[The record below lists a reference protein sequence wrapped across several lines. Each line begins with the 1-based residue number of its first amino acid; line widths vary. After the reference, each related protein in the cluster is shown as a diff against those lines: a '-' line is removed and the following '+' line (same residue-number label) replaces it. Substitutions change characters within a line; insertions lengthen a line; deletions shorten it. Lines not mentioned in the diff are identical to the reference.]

1 MESISNVAAI
11 GSGGNS
17 DNETINFEDFESLS
31 QEEKDNG
38 TAYYIPDANI
48 LTSFSVVGN
57 RFDKA
62 NIYTTTEKMI
72 GSYMGKP
79 LYQKT
84 INCGALPNN
93 TVKNVDVGTSDIIVV
108 SMKGIAINP
117 NNYDLPLPYTGLDA
131 SASPTDTSVREREI
145 AIHYSESL
153 HSIIIRTYTD
163 RSNWTTTYITI
174 QYTKNSDGTVRVGT
188 GNDYSTEEQIVGTWV
203 DGKPIYQKTV
213 PVTITV
219 DTDSTST
226 TSYAGVS
233 ALNIDNIVD
242 MRGMLF
248 QGSAPSS
255 AQTPLVFSS
264 WVNSDVRVKY
274 IVQPWF
280 NKDDNRLCI
289 DCNRLSYSGKIA
301 YITIQYT
308 KTTD

>member
-1 MESISNVAAI
+1 MESISNVASV
-11 GSGGNS
+11 GGGNS

-62 NIYTTTEKMI
+62 NIYTTTEKMV

-84 INCGALPNN
+84 ISCGALPNN
-93 TVKNVDVGTSDIIVV
+93 TVKNVDVGTSDIIIV

-145 AIHYSESL
+145 AIHYSEPL

-188 GNDYSTEEQIVGTWV
+188 GNDYSTDEQIIGSWI
-203 DGKPIYQKTV
+203 DGKPLYQKTV
-213 PVTITV
+213 SGTMPNSTDTV
-219 DTDSTST
+219 AINHGISNF
-226 TSYAGVS
+226 GVLVELS
-233 ALNIDNIVD
+233 AVAYNENTGAKSILPIVGDGYNNGYTKQSIISIENTALYLRNYGIDK
-242 MRGMLF
+242 
-248 QGSAPSS
+248 SS
-255 AQTPLVFSS
+255 MT
-264 WVNSDVRVKY
+264 
-274 IVQPWF
+274 
-280 NKDDNRLCI
+280 
-289 DCNRLSYSGKIA
+289 A
-301 YITIQYT
+301 YITLRYT

>member
-1 MESISNVAAI
+1 MESISNVASV
-11 GSGGNS
+11 GGGNS

-62 NIYTTTEKMI
+62 NIYTTTEKMV

-84 INCGALPNN
+84 ISCGALPNN

-108 SMKGIAINP
+108 NMKGIAINP

-145 AIHYSESL
+145 AIHYSEPL

-163 RSNWTTTYITI
+163 RSNWTATYITI

-188 GNDYSTEEQIVGTWV
+188 GNDYSTDEQIIGSWI
-203 DGKPIYQKTV
+203 DGKPLYQKTFNGILTQAV
-213 PVTITV
+213 QNI
-219 DTDSTST
+219 
-226 TSYAGVS
+226 AHNI
-233 ALNIDNIVD
+233 ANIDSILPITGTLLVD
-242 MRGMLF
+242 V
-248 QGSAPSS
+248 S
-255 AQTPLVFSS
+255 
-264 WVNSDVRVKY
+264 
-274 IVQPWF
+274 
-280 NKDDNRLCI
+280 NK
-289 DCNRLSYSGKIA
+289 A
-301 YITIQYT
+301 YIPFGFYNGNYYAACFATKTNFCFRVHEEYVNKSYTVIIQYT